1 MNLQTAQMVFEE
13 AVDNA
18 TREAQGR
25 PTVKLLTYV
34 RSTEPVTIECSE
46 HGIIPDV
53 NYNRARRAKEPCIKC
68 SAITKAKACHKFTDE
83 EYIERFRL
91 VHGDKF
97 TYDMNWDER
106 YRIGVICPEHGT
118 FRVLPSRII
127 TRGQGCPVCRK
138 EDAKVK

>member
-1 MNLQTAQMVFEE
+1 MNLHTAQMIFEE

-53 NYNRARRAKEPCIKC
+53 NYNRARRAKE
-68 SAITKAKACHKFTDE
+68 
-83 EYIERFRL
+83 
-91 VHGDKF
+91 
-97 TYDMNWDER
+97 
-106 YRIGVICPEHGT
+106 HGT